1 MKFPPSTDI
10 RKIRK
15 ALDLTQSELAQASG
29 ISQST
34 IAKVERGTISASYAT
49 IVKLFETLDE
59 LGRTEDKNIVASDVA
74 SKGVVTV
81 QHDSSVKSVS
91 DLMKSTGFSQLPILR
106 KDVPV
111 GSASEKSIFNLL
123 RQGMTMDE
131 LATTSI
137 DKVMEDPYPLISEN
151 TPISTV
157 TSMMA
162 HCEAIL
168 VGNRGKIV
176 GIITN
181 ADLLKLI

>member
-1 MKFPPSTDI
+1 MRFPPCTDI

-15 ALDLTQSELAQASG
+15 ALDITQSELADASG
-29 ISQST
+29 VSQST
-34 IAKVERGTISASYAT
+34 IAKVERGRISASYTT
-49 IVKLFETLDE
+49 IVKLFETLDD
-59 LGRTEDKNIVASDVA
+59 LGKSDDKNVTAADVA

-81 QHDSSVKSVS
+81 QHDSSVKTVS
-91 DLMKSTGFSQLPILR
+91 ELMKSTGFSQLPILR

-123 RQGMTMDE
+123 RQGMTMEE
-131 LATTSI
+131 LSATSVE
-137 DKVMEDPYPLISEN
+137 KVMEDPYPLISEN

-162 HCEAIL
+162 HYDAIL
-168 VGNRGKIV
+168 VGSKGKIV

>member
-1 MKFPPSTDI
+1 MRFPPSTDI

-15 ALDLTQSELAQASG
+15 ALDLTQSELAAASG
-29 ISQST
+29 VSQST
-34 IAKVERGTISASYAT
+34 IAKVERGTISASYNT
-49 IVKLFETLDE
+49 IVKLFETLDG
-59 LGRTEDKNIVASDVA
+59 LGRTEDKNITAADVA

-123 RQGMTMDE
+123 RQGMTMEE
-131 LATTSI
+131 LSATTI
-137 DKVMEDPYPLISEN
+137 DKVMEDPYPLISES

-162 HCEAIL
+162 HCDAIL